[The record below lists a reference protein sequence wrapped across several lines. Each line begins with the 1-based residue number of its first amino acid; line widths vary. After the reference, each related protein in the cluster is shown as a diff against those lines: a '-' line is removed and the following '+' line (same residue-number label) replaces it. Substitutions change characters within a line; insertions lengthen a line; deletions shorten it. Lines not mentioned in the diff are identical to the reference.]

1 MMAVIRT
8 HPGLVA
14 VVASLLACATLAM
27 PACRRET
34 RSAPAGS
41 RYPLRGTVVSVD
53 APNRSLVVAHEEIPG
68 FMEAMTMEFVVLE
81 KDQAL
86 LAGVAPGDGIAAT
99 LVVPDSRY
107 WLEELKVTRRG
118 SAQHTPTRR
127 SAEARLGEPLP
138 EVTLLD
144 QDGQPLRLAELAG
157 RPYAITFIFTRCPL
171 PDFCPLLMSRFAE
184 ADALLEADPALRPRA
199 RLLTVSFDTKHDTPP
214 VLRAFGLRYQKTHPP
229 FVRWRLATGTDEAIR
244 TLGAAVE
251 LDYVEETRSF
261 THNLRTAV
269 VDRQGRLARLF
280 RGSDWQSRDLVE
292 ALRQA
297 DR

>member
-127 SAEARLGEPLP
+127 SAEARLGEAGKP
-138 EVTLLD
+138 ERLTKAVARYYAKLLAIKD
-144 QDGQPLRLAELAG
+144 EWEVARLYTDGRFEAALKNQFEDWERLSFHMA
-157 RPYAITFIFTRCPL
+157 P
-171 PDFCPLLMSRFAE
+171 PLL
-184 ADALLEADPALRPRA
+184 A
-199 RLLTVSFDTKHDTPP
+199 RK
-214 VLRAFGLRYQKTHPP
+214 GLSPSGK
-229 FVRWRLATGTDEAIR
+229 
-244 TLGAAVE
+244 
-251 LDYVEETRSF
+251 
-261 THNLRTAV
+261 
-269 VDRQGRLARLF
+269 
-280 RGSDWQSRDLVE
+280 
-292 ALRQA
+292 
-297 DR
+297 